1 MAWREMTE
9 RELATL
15 PEGRLGGVL
24 LGMVAAAIL
33 LGVITIAGTLL
44 AFQQLVEIGA
54 RYVIAVGFVT
64 AWSMVFV
71 AMTLLRIRATPVVT
85 SAGLLAWIAYRFAAA
100 MLGHAGWPVAIDLIG
115 EAISAAGFSAY
126 MSGGMRPNA
135 YFRRRLPTI

>member
-9 RELATL
+9 RERATL

-33 LGVITIAGTLL
+33 LCIITIGGTLL
-44 AFQQLVEIGA
+44 AFQQLVVIGA
-54 RYVIAVGFVT
+54 RYVIAVGFVS

-71 AMTLLRIRATPVVT
+71 AMTLLRIRATPVVA

-100 MLGHAGWPVAIDLIG
+100 MLGHAGWPLAIDLIG

-126 MSGGMRPNA
+126 MSGGVRPNA

>member
-1 MAWREMTE
+1 MTE
-9 RELATL
+9 RERATL

-33 LGVITIAGTLL
+33 LCIITIGGTLL
-44 AFQQLVEIGA
+44 AFQQLAVIGA
-54 RYVIAVGFVT
+54 RYVIAVGFVS

-71 AMTLLRIRATPVVT
+71 AMTLLRIRATPVVA

-100 MLGHAGWPVAIDLIG
+100 MLGHAGWPLAIDLIG

-126 MSGGMRPNA
+126 MSGGVRPNA

>member
-9 RELATL
+9 RERATL

-24 LGMVAAAIL
+24 LGMVAVAFL
-33 LGVITIAGTLL
+33 LGVISIAGTLL

-71 AMTLLRIRATPVVT
+71 AMTLLRIRATPVVA

>member
-1 MAWREMTE
+1 MTE
-9 RELATL
+9 RERATL

-24 LGMVAAAIL
+24 LGMVAAAFL
-33 LGVITIAGTLL
+33 LGVISIAGTLL

-71 AMTLLRIRATPVVT
+71 AMTLLRIRATPVVA

-126 MSGGMRPNA
+126 MSGGVRPNA

>member
-1 MAWREMTE
+1 MTE

-44 AFQQLVEIGA
+44 AFEQLVEIGA

>member
-1 MAWREMTE
+1 MTE

>member
-1 MAWREMTE
+1 MTE
-9 RELATL
+9 RERATL

>member
-1 MAWREMTE
+1 
-9 RELATL
+9 
-15 PEGRLGGVL
+15 
-24 LGMVAAAIL
+24 MVAAAIL

>member
-9 RELATL
+9 RERATL

-33 LGVITIAGTLL
+33 LCIITIGGTLL
-44 AFQQLVEIGA
+44 AFQQLAVIGA
-54 RYVIAVGFVT
+54 RYVIAVGFVS

-71 AMTLLRIRATPVVT
+71 AMTLLRIRATPVVA

-100 MLGHAGWPVAIDLIG
+100 MLGHAGWPLAIDLIG

-126 MSGGMRPNA
+126 MSGGVRPNA

>member
-1 MAWREMTE
+1 MTE
-9 RELATL
+9 RERATL

-33 LGVITIAGTLL
+33 LCIITIGGTLL
-44 AFQQLVEIGA
+44 AFQQLTVIGA
-54 RYVIAVGFVT
+54 RYVIAVGFVS

-71 AMTLLRIRATPVVT
+71 AMTLLRIRATPVVA

-100 MLGHAGWPVAIDLIG
+100 MLGHAGWPLAIDLIG

-126 MSGGMRPNA
+126 MSGGVRPNA

>member
-1 MAWREMTE
+1 M
-9 RELATL
+9 
-15 PEGRLGGVL
+15 GGVL

-33 LGVITIAGTLL
+33 LCIITIGGTLL
-44 AFQQLVEIGA
+44 AFQQLAVIGA
-54 RYVIAVGFVT
+54 RYVIAVGFVS

-71 AMTLLRIRATPVVT
+71 AMTLLRIRATPVVA

-100 MLGHAGWPVAIDLIG
+100 MLGHAGWPLAIDLIG

-126 MSGGMRPNA
+126 MSGGVRPNA